1 MINERNFKLWA
12 YLSEDL
18 LRLSPSFEKRTN
30 YYFSILHWMGIF
42 SPRFIPVLI
51 IRLSRFCYLRSY
63 LRPLSQVLAWLNVFL
78 FGIECTPKCDIG
90 SGLAL
95 PHTVGTVIGA
105 FSIGKNATIFQGVSL
120 GAEAMDF
127 GFSEELRPKI
137 GEGVV
142 MGAGAKIFGGIHVGD
157 GARVA
162 PNSLVIQTVPKNCL
176 AAGIPAKLTGKY

>member
-1 MINERNFKLWA
+1 MTSKRNFQLWS

-18 LRLSPSFEKRTN
+18 HRLRPSLEKREN
-30 YYFSILHWMGIF
+30 FQFSISYWMGIF
-42 SPRFIPVLI
+42 SPRFMPVLI

-127 GFSEELRPKI
+127 GFSEDLRPKI

-142 MGAGAKIFGGIHVGD
+142 MGAGAKIFGGIDIGD

-162 PNSLVIQTVPKNCL
+162 PNSLVIKTVPKNCL
-176 AAGIPAKLTGKY
+176 ASGIPAKLTGKY